1 MTPAAEGGTD
11 GAGGAPSGGAP
22 GDATRSRPAYR
33 RPAPLDPGSMDSFGA
48 DRLDPAVISE
58 IAHETAAILVHT
70 GRAATDPGTTER
82 LVALVDELGLPTVAE
97 LWAQRPARSLPG
109 ALWRLYLLRE
119 WVRRDPVGASNDF
132 AEGVRHADVAAV
144 IAGASTP
151 PGPDAMRALSDE
163 ILRGV
168 YDGDV
173 AVALERAAAFC
184 AVVAAGRASRDP
196 EPPRPGPRGRE
207 LTVEEVGARH
217 ARSAAAVLAMAEDL
231 SACGRAWRRGDLE

>member
-82 LVALVDELGLPTVAE
+82 LVALVDELGLDTVAE
-97 LWAQRPARSLPG
+97 LWASRPPRSLPG
-109 ALWRLYLLRE
+109 ALWRLYVLRE
-119 WVRRDPVGASNDF
+119 WVRRDPVGASNDY
-132 AEGVRHADVAAV
+132 AEGVRHADVAVV
-144 IAGASTP
+144 IAGAGTP
-151 PGPDAMRALSDE
+151 PGPVAMRALADE
-163 ILRGV
+163 ILRGM

-173 AVALERAAAFC
+173 AMALDRAAAFC
-184 AVVAAGRASRDP
+184 RVVASGRAAREPDVPRADP
-196 EPPRPGPRGRE
+196 AGPDPTVAE
-207 LTVEEVGARH
+207 LSARH
-217 ARSAAAVLAMAEDL
+217 ARSAAAVLTMADDL
-231 SACGRAWRRGDLE
+231 TGCAKAWRRGELD